1 MRKKI
6 RSYLILSALL
16 CLAAIGTHAQ
26 TTARDINA
34 RTAEWQNVLARASE
48 SAVLENGKIQSMRL
62 ALPGDRERF
71 LTFEH
76 SKDGRSFTILE
87 DGRRTH
93 VVLDDQRRISAITYP
108 DGKKAAFE
116 WVQGPNGFWVPSSI
130 KVDGRE
136 MCKRKTNSNGLIEE
150 GGCYDV
156 CQNAAAA
163 AVIAVGVCAVSGP
176 FSVSCWSSTAAAAY
190 ATYLCYRCANPQA
203 EAPPEN

>member
-6 RSYLILSALL
+6 RSYLILSSLL
-16 CLAAIGTHAQ
+16 CLAAIGIQAQ

-34 RTAEWQNVLARASE
+34 RTAEWQNVLAKASE
-48 SAVLENGKIQSMRL
+48 SAVLEDGKIQSMRL
-62 ALPGDRERF
+62 NLPNDPERV
-71 LTFEH
+71 LSFEH

-136 MCKRKTNSNGLIEE
+136 MCKSKSNNNGIVEE
-150 GGCYDV
+150 GGCYDL

-163 AVIAVGVCAVSGP
+163 TVIAVGVCVVSGP
-176 FSVSCWSSTAAAAY
+176 ASVSCWSSTAAAAY
-190 ATYLCYRCANPQA
+190 ATYLCYRCANPQV
-203 EAPPEN
+203 ETPPEN

>member
-1 MRKKI
+1 MRKRIK
-6 RSYLILSALL
+6 SYLVLSALV
-16 CLAAIGTHAQ
+16 CLAAIGTQAQ
-26 TTARDINA
+26 TAARDIKA
-34 RTAEWQNVLARASE
+34 QTAEWQNVLSKANE
-48 SAVLENGKIQSMRL
+48 SAVFEDGKIQSMRL
-62 ALPGDRERF
+62 TLPKDRERF

-87 DGRRTH
+87 DGRRTL

-108 DGKKAAFE
+108 DGKKAALE

-136 MCKRKTNSNGLIEE
+136 MCKGSSNGLVEE

-163 AVIAVGVCAVSGP
+163 TVIAVGVCAVSGP
-176 FSVSCWSSTAAAAY
+176 WSSSCWSSTAAAAY
-190 ATYLCYRCANPQA
+190 ATYLCYRCANPQV
-203 EAPPEN
+203 ETPPEN